1 MDFNKEQKD
10 AIYSKGNII
19 VSAGAGSGKT
29 TVLTERVKQN
39 ILGNVSGKVA
49 LDELLILTFTNDAAT
64 SMKNKIKEAL
74 SANSELSDLVPF
86 VDSTHIETF
95 DAYSQFI
102 LKKFGQ
108 RIGINTA
115 INVLDND
122 ILFVK
127 IANTLRNILDNQY
140 LENNATFAEI
150 IYKYCLKNDNKFFQF
165 LLDIFNEI
173 LLKQE
178 DPAKF
183 LEEYRKNILTKDYFE
198 DLLVRA
204 GEIAT
209 KYLAEIKEKKKE
221 LNDINLLGV
230 VDEAIAPLSDELTV
244 EYLITLNEFFDSFGD
259 IWNKLKK
266 CLDDLK
272 DSLNYDIDYRI
283 SKEISKRYRAI
294 SALSYFLLDDYRK
307 YDIEYQITYL
317 NYIIDNILLKTL
329 SEIDRFKKETGFY
342 TFGDIAKL
350 SIKILKE
357 NEDIRNE
364 LKYKYKLIMI
374 DETQDTSESQ
384 EEFIDLIANNNVFSV
399 GDIKQSIY
407 RFRNARPELFKRKY
421 DKYSALDGGRAI
433 NMNKNFRS
441 RREILDMINIVFSR
455 LMTNEFGGADYA
467 KDHLIEASNTIYD
480 EYKDQK
486 HGIFQMPYSGIY
498 FDKDGNEQDNAEAK
512 VKAEA
517 SAICDNIIKRM
528 NNGYHVYDAKEK
540 RLRPARYSDFTILTY
555 KGKKFKYFEEV
566 FKEKNIPLNVI
577 YTDDLKEDNSI
588 VVLINIFSLINI
600 LSKEEKNDGEVRHLL
615 ASILR
620 SFVFNYSDGDL
631 YKIFTQ
637 NKDGYKEDEIYLKIL
652 NLSKNF
658 AKGSLKL
665 LFEKVMKE
673 FNYIKAFARIEDA
686 INTLDKNNIFY
697 NKTKTMDELGYTLD
711 DFVLY
716 LKSLSNFNIKMDQTI
731 YSEKG
736 DAVTLT
742 TIHKSKGLEYNLVY
756 LPCLYDFIEPK
767 FKNNG
772 DYYVL
777 SGKYFFLPFFADPHK
792 DTNLIGLIL
801 ENDKGPIIADKE
813 ERLRLLYVALTRA
826 KEDLVLVLSKDKVK
840 DYVTVFEEYVD
851 RVERRYAKRNVS
863 LTEEEA
869 LKIAKYELETYVQ
882 DHNGANFNE
891 FLFNAFVNYDLDP
904 FMDQRIM
911 DLDQILEE
919 QQFEDQ
925 NLEKVFKKEILKA
938 YIFSNHSFDNVDF
951 ASIKEKVEKEFSAPK
966 AVPSKE
972 VLLWEGA
979 IKVYSEYLLK
989 IKEIIFGSD
998 NIELEFYFYCFKK
1011 LKVTNLTVEVVDLI
1025 KKELDINKTNK
1036 LEEILKKY
1044 FVKNEDEKIAFNSIE
1059 SKEGKKVIEINIEKE
1074 NAVKLKKASKDRDD
1088 ESDETTLDFGTH
1100 IHSLLE
1106 TVSFNNPNLDF
1117 ISSEREKHLVEKTLK
1132 LLETLNVRDAKD
1144 FKEYQFVD
1152 ETNGRKGII
1161 DLLLVFEDKAIVVDY
1176 KLKNINDEK
1185 YKGQLNVYKKYIES
1199 AFSLPTKTYLLSII
1213 DSNLVEIK

>member
-74 SANSELSDLVPF
+74 SANSDLSNLVPF
-86 VDSTHIETF
+86 VDSAHIETF

-102 LKKFGQ
+102 LKKYGQ
-108 RIGINTA
+108 RIGINTS

-127 IANTLRNILDNQY
+127 IANTLRSILDNQY
-140 LENNATFAEI
+140 LENNGTFAKI

-178 DPAKF
+178 DPVQF
-183 LEEYRKNILTKDYFE
+183 LEEYRRNILTKDYFE
-198 DLLVRA
+198 SLIVQA

-221 LNDINLLGV
+221 LNDINLLAV
-230 VDEAIAPLSDELTV
+230 VDEAIAPLTEILTV
-244 EYLITLNEFFDSFGD
+244 EYIISLNDFFDSYGD
-259 IWNKLKK
+259 IRDKFKK
-266 CLDDLK
+266 ILDDSK
-272 DSLNYDIDYRI
+272 DSVNYDVDYRI

-294 SALSYFLLDDYRK
+294 AALSYFLFDDYRK
-307 YDIEYQITYL
+307 YDIEFQITYL
-317 NYIIDNILLKTL
+317 NFIIDNIFLKTL
-329 SEIDRFKKETGFY
+329 NEVDKFKKETGFY

-350 SIKILKE
+350 SIRILKE

-433 NMNKNFRS
+433 NMNKNFS
-441 RREILDMINIVFSR
+441 
-455 LMTNEFGGADYA
+455 
-467 KDHLIEASNTIYD
+467 EASNTIYE

-600 LSKEEKNDGEVRHLL
+600 LSKEEKNEGEVRHLL

-840 DYVTVFEEYVD
+840 DYVTVFKEYVD
-851 RVERRYAKRNVS
+851 RVERRYARRNVS

-882 DHNGANFNE
+882 DHSGANFNE
-891 FLFNAFVNYDLDP
+891 FLFNAFVDYDLDH

-911 DLDQILEE
+911 DLDQILE
-919 QQFEDQ
+919 QQEFEDK

-938 YIFSNHSFDNVDF
+938 YILNNHSFDNVDF
-951 ASIKEKVEKEFSAPK
+951 AAIKEKAEKEFNEPKDAPY
-966 AVPSKE
+966 KE

-979 IKVYSEYLLK
+979 IKIYSEYLLK
-989 IKEIIFGSD
+989 IKEKIFGSD

-1011 LKVTNLTVEVVDLI
+1011 LKVSNLTIKEVDLI
-1025 KKELDINKTNK
+1025 KGELDSNKTDK
-1036 LEEILKKY
+1036 LGEILKKY
-1044 FVKNEDEKIAFNSIE
+1044 FVKNEDELLAFDSVE
-1059 SKEGKKVIEINIEKE
+1059 PKEGKRVIEINIEQE
-1074 NAVKLKKASKDRDD
+1074 NMVRLKKASKDRDD
-1088 ESDETTLDFGTH
+1088 DSDETTLDFGTH

-1106 TVSFNNPNLDF
+1106 TVSFDNSDLSF
-1117 ISSEREKHLVEKTLK
+1117 ISNDREKHLVEKTLN
-1132 LLETLNVRDAKD
+1132 LLNTLNVKGAKV

-1152 ETNGRKGII
+1152 EANGHKGII

-1185 YKGQLNVYKKYIES
+1185 YKDQLNVYKSYVES
-1199 AFSLPTKTYLLSII
+1199 TFSLPTKTYLLSVI
-1213 DSNLVEIK
+1213 DNNLVEIK